1 MAIKASPQ
9 WTSQTLSTSLL
20 NSSKHPYLQPH
31 RRSWHLPYTQYI
43 SPDCTYHTRI
53 VSATAL
59 TRTRHEA
66 YDNYQTDYSSLP
78 HAPAHSGRSQGCY
91 ERWARRWIAACRRGR
106 ADGASGGSRPA
117 TAWRSERAAS
127 AGTCCTIGRCNTT
140 DRHTHVNNHA
150 RRHDHAVAQ
159 QIMQNL
165 NISGQKKCMRTGHVM
180 LASPAAA
187 AVPRNS
193 YEIFLMKL
201 YREIHT
207 KSGPGHLELESGP
220 FLMKLY

>member
-1 MAIKASPQ
+1 MH
-9 WTSQTLSTSLL
+9 
-20 NSSKHPYLQPH
+20 SSKHPHSHSRNDEADTYRIL
-31 RRSWHLPYTQYI
+31 STSVLHLPYSY
-43 SPDCTYHTRI
+43 I

-66 YDNYQTDYSSLP
+66 CDNYQTDYSSLP

-91 ERWARRWIAACRRGR
+91 GRWARRWSAACRRGR
-106 ADGASGGSRPA
+106 AGGASGGSRPA

-165 NISGQKKCMRTGHVM
+165 NISGQKKCMRTGHVGFTSGCSCTKKFIRT
-180 LASPAAA
+180 L
-187 AVPRNS
+187 
-193 YEIFLMKL
+193 KL
-201 YREIHT
+201 THVRGLSRACNFSCVIHGIRCT
-207 KSGPGHLELESGP
+207 
-220 FLMKLY
+220 